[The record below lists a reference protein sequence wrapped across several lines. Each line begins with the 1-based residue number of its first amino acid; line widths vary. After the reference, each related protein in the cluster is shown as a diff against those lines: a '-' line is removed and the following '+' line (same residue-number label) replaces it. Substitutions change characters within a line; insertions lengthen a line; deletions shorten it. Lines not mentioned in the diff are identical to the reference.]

1 MSAKKVKSVLKNAV
15 KKIGKVLKAAD
26 YKKMAIRA
34 VEDGNFEEAFKAA
47 EKYIDLI
54 ERPLTYDELKKMCG
68 VHVTVNHTGKMS
80 GMVSI
85 STYCGENPYC
95 LQHSNVC
102 GSICEHCFA
111 QTLTKCHTSMVK
123 PLSLNLKIL
132 SSVIIPAK
140 VWPLLNV
147 RFFRF
152 ESFGDLASVVQVINY
167 FNLCRRNP
175 ETKFALWTKNYKFIK
190 EAIEAGNTKPDN
202 LVIIVSS
209 LMMNIQLRK
218 ELYPYADKIFTV
230 YESEEAAAKNNAC
243 INCGK
248 RHCLTC
254 GRCYRKDTET
264 YVNELLK

>member
-1 MSAKKVKSVLKNAV
+1 MKAKEVIKKAIKEV
-15 KKIGKVLKAAD
+15 KKTFKAAD
-26 YKKMAIRA
+26 YKRIAIKA
-34 VEDGNFEEAFKAA
+34 IEEGNFNEAFEAA
-47 EKYIDLI
+47 EKYIDLV

-68 VHVTVNHTGKMS
+68 IHVTVNHTGKMS

-95 LQHSNVC
+95 LQHSKVS

-132 SSVIIPAK
+132 SSVTIPAK
-140 VWPLLNV
+140 LWPLLNV

-152 ESFGDLASVVQVINY
+152 ESFGDLTSSTQVINY

-175 ETKFALWTKNYKFIK
+175 DTKFALWTKNYCFVK

-209 LMMNIQLRK
+209 LMMNVQLQKRF
-218 ELYPYADKIFTV
+218 YPYADKIFTV
-230 YESEEAAAKNNAC
+230 YESEESAAANNAC

-254 GRCYRKDTET
+254 TRCYRRDTET